1 MQIQRDVYVL
11 RDAVK
16 NPIEYVQ
23 GTDAIPIIFVV
34 RDFTIPVGS
43 TARVY
48 VEKPSTKAIYN
59 DIPGSISGNKIT
71 IEVDKQMMAEAGFG
85 AVQVEIRM
93 GEDTLATFE
102 WPLHIKRSLPPIDS
116 VNGSNF
122 LDEYI
127 ESLRDLEGS
136 TETATEE
143 AKEAARQANEAAS
156 GANTAAGAANEAAGN
171 ASSAATNANAATG
184 AANEAASE
192 ANTAAGA
199 ANEAADRADNA
210 AQAIQEKA
218 DRGDFTATIEIRD
231 TITGDPGTQ
240 ASVRNVGTERNAV
253 LDITVPRGDT
263 GEVENIDTVT
273 VEFQQAGTRENIES
287 RETFKMIFGK
297 VKKWFADLKAVA
309 FTASY
314 WDLVDAPQ
322 GANNLLATE
331 PGTWLDAMQ
340 GKALSDMLGDVGDG
354 LLFQNIERNGY
365 KDNLLQV
372 SLQIKDHDSN
382 KTRLVYNPSRNCPV
396 SSAPVLGLWECYW
409 FNETHVFVRFI
420 EFYPMNGRIWTNL
433 YNTDKWSGWSSLT
446 PQNATMLYDGT
457 VIRYTEGGTTKLKK
471 SIAGFSYL
479 RITYYVLSSSTA
491 NPKTTYLTVTIP
503 VYSPATARTMLVG
516 TQSNYTSYFGIDIIG
531 DTLYSQYGN
540 RVSLSGVPDGY
551 NNQLYITKI
560 EGLNI

>member
-93 GEDTLATFE
+93 GEDTFATFE

-116 VNGSNF
+116 ANGSNF

-171 ASSAATNANAATG
+171 ASGAATNANAA
-184 AANEAASE
+184 
-192 ANTAAGA
+192 AGA
-199 ANEAADRADNA
+199 ATEAAREANAAAEAVNEAADRADKA
-210 AQAIQEKA
+210 AQDIQDKA
-218 DRGDFTATIEIRD
+218 DRGDFTATIEVRD
-231 TITGDPGTQ
+231 TITGIPGTE
-240 ASVRNVGTERNAV
+240 ASVRNVGTEKNAI
-253 LDITVPRGDT
+253 LDFIIPQGLT

-273 VEFQQAGTRENIES
+273 VEFQQADTRENIES
-287 RETFKMIFGK
+287 GETFSTLFGK
-297 VKKWFADLKAVA
+297 IKKIVADLKMLA
-309 FTASY
+309 FSEPT
-314 WDLVDAPQ
+314 
-322 GANNLLATE
+322 NNLAANV
-331 PGTWLDAMQ
+331 PGTALDAVQ
-340 GKALSDMLGDVGDG
+340 GSVLSEMLSETSAN
-354 LLFQNIERNGY
+354 LLLESIERNGY
-365 KDNLLQV
+365 KDDLLNV
-372 SLQIKDHDSN
+372 SLSIRDHDAN
-382 KTRLVYNPSRNCPV
+382 KTRLVYNPSTNCPID
-396 SSAPVLGLWECYW
+396 SATVLGLWKLYW
-409 FNETHVFVRFI
+409 FNATHVFVEFT
-420 EFYPMNGRIWTNL
+420 EFYPIQGRVWTNF
-433 YNTDKWSGWSSLT
+433 YNTSKWSGWSSRV
-446 PQNATMLYDGT
+446 PQNATTLYDGA

-471 SIAGFSYL
+471 SIAGFAYL
-479 RITYYVLSSSTA
+479 RITYYALSYASA
-491 NPKTTYLTVTIP
+491 DPKTTYYTVITP
-503 VYSPATARTMLVG
+503 VFSPATARVMLAG
-516 TQSNYTSYFGIDIIG
+516 TQHVYTSYFGIDILG
-531 DTLYSQYGN
+531 DILYSRSGY
-540 RVSLSGVPDGY
+540 RVSLSGQIDDY
-551 NNQLYITKI
+551 NNQIYILKI
-560 EGLNI
+560 EGLSS

>member
-93 GEDTLATFE
+93 GEDTFATFE

-116 VNGSNF
+116 ANGSNF

-156 GANTAAGAANEAAGN
+156 GANTAAGTANEAAGN
-171 ASSAATNANAATG
+171 ASSAATNANAAAG

-192 ANTAAGA
+192 ANTSASA
-199 ANEAADRADNA
+199 ANEAADKADNA
-210 AQAIQEKA
+210 ARAIQEKA
-218 DRGDFTATIEIRD
+218 DRGDFSSTIEIRN

-240 ASVRNVGTERNAV
+240 ASVENVGTERNAV
-253 LDITVPRGDT
+253 LDITIPRGDT

-297 VKKWFADLKAVA
+297 VKKWFADLKTVA

-382 KTRLVYNPSRNCPV
+382 KTRLVYNPSTNCPID
-396 SSAPVLGLWECYW
+396 SATVLGLWKLYW
-409 FNETHVFVRFI
+409 FNATHVFVEFT
-420 EFYPMNGRIWTNL
+420 EFYPIQGRVWTNF
-433 YNTDKWSGWSSLT
+433 YNTSKWSGWSSRV
-446 PQNATMLYDGT
+446 PQTVEVLYDGT

-471 SIAGFSYL
+471 SIAGFAYL
-479 RITYYVLSSSTA
+479 RITYYALSYSSA
-491 NPKTTYLTVTIP
+491 DPKTSYYTVITP
-503 VYSPATARTMLVG
+503 VFSPATARVMLVG
-516 TQSNYTSYFGIDIIG
+516 TQHVYTSYFGIDILG
-531 DTLYSQYGN
+531 DILYSRSGY
-540 RVSLSGVPDGY
+540 RVGLSGQIDDY
-551 NNQLYITKI
+551 KNQIYILKI
-560 EGLNI
+560 EGLSS